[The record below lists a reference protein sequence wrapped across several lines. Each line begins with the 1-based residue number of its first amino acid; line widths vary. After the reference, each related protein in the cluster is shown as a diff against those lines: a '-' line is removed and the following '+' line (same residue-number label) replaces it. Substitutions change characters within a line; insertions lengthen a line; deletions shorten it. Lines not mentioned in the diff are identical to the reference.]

1 MGKIIAIVGNLGSGK
16 TTLARLLCAHAGFTP
31 CWEDPAARPFQG
43 AFMQEPPR
51 WALANQLDFFLFR
64 CEQERLA
71 RQSHDT
77 VVFDGGF
84 DQDFHVFSRHLCNQ
98 GHLTPAEFELC
109 QRFYTFAR
117 ACLPPPDLL
126 IRLTVDLPT
135 LLARNAARGRPTYD
149 QSVTPQQ
156 LAGFEQLLDEWLNA
170 QTASPVLTL
179 SFDQFRQ
186 QDNPLADL
194 ISQLNTLLHL

>member
-1 MGKIIAIVGNLGSGK
+1 MGKIIAIIGNIGSGK
-16 TTLARLLCAHAGFTP
+16 TTLARLLCEKAGFTP

-43 AFMQEPPR
+43 AFIQEPAR
-51 WALANQLDFFLFR
+51 WALANQLDFYLFR

-71 RQSHDT
+71 RQGEAT

-84 DQDFHVFSRHLCNQ
+84 DQDFHVFTRHLFNQ
-98 GHLTPAEFELC
+98 GYLTPAEFELC
-109 QRFYTFAR
+109 RRFYTFAR

-126 IRLTVDLPT
+126 IRLSVDLPT
-135 LLARNAARGRPTYD
+135 LLVRKSARDRPTYD
-149 QSVTPQQ
+149 QSITSQQ

-170 QTASPVLTL
+170 QTASPLLKL
-179 SFDQFRQ
+179 SFEQFIQ

-194 ISQLNTLLHL
+194 ISQINTLI